1 MPSKHHKPEDSV
13 AKLLL
18 VTAVTLA
25 ATMPVPASSRERQ
38 EIGTLRCRI
47 SGAVGMIV
55 TSKQRLSCNFERID
69 RRGDHYVGSVT
80 KYGLNIGVIKQGELV
95 WVVYRAG
102 DMPPRGSLAG
112 NYAGVGA
119 DASAGAGLGANALI
133 GGSDRSIS
141 LQPFSAQGQVGAN
154 IAVGVTAMSLRRAR

>member
-1 MPSKHHKPEDSV
+1 MPSSYL
-13 AKLLL
+13 ARLLSIT
-18 VTAVTLA
+18 VTAAALA
-25 ATMPVPASSRERQ
+25 TTMPFAASSRERQ

-47 SGAVGMIV
+47 SGGVGMII

-69 RRGDHYVGSVT
+69 RRGDHYVGSIT
-80 KYGLNIGVIKQGELV
+80 KYGLDVGVIKKGELV

-112 NYAGVGA
+112 NYGGVGA
-119 DASAGAGLGANALI
+119 DASVGAGLGANALI

-141 LQPFSAQGQVGAN
+141 LQPFSAQGQVGVN
-154 IAVGVTAMSLRRAR
+154 IALGVTAMSLRRAR